1 MLESTRQSAEGLL
14 NFLELLSQQERIFS
28 AGNNPYV
35 RSHPLTTARIKHVR
49 EHVAKSK
56 YSNLGPNIQLERMH
70 DRMRGKLKGFIK
82 TIGLYNS
89 KAKNVINLSK
99 ILIKNYQSK
108 IPSDFKDLTS
118 LPGVGNKT
126 ASVYQNE
133 ILDIPRIAVDTHV
146 YRVSNRLGLAKTKT
160 ADETQETLEQITP
173 KKWLKTAHH
182 LLILHGRY
190 TCKSQNPICGE
201 CVVLKFCNF
210 ISWQPDGGQCSG
222 RRRCDRVFRC

>member
-1 MLESTRQSAEGLL
+1 MDKSSINSVYRILAKKIGEPKTEL
-14 NFLELLSQQERIFS
+14 NYW
-28 AGNNPYV
+28 NPYTFLV
-35 RSHPLTTARIKHVR
+35 SVVLSAQATDKSVNNATKDLFKVVKTPKDM
-49 EHVAKSK
+49 VA
-56 YSNLGPNIQLERMH
+56 LGER
-70 DRMRGKLKGFIK
+70 KLKGYIK

-99 ILIKNYQSK
+99 ILIKEHKSK
-108 IPSDFKDLTS
+108 IPSDFNDLTN

-146 YRVSNRLGLAKTKT
+146 YRVSNRVGLAKTKT
-160 ADETQETLEQITP
+160 ADQTQEILEQITP

-190 TCKSQNPICGE
+190 TCKSQKPMCDQ
-201 CVVLKFCNF
+201 CVITKHCLYLKNEKN
-210 ISWQPDGGQCSG
+210 
-222 RRRCDRVFRC
+222 

>member
-1 MLESTRQSAEGLL
+1 MDKSSINSVYRILEKKIGEPKTEL
-14 NFLELLSQQERIFS
+14 NYR
-28 AGNNPYV
+28 NPYTFLV
-35 RSHPLTTARIKHVR
+35 SVVLSAQATDKSVNNATKDLFKAVKTPKDM
-49 EHVAKSK
+49 VA
-56 YSNLGPNIQLERMH
+56 LGER
-70 DRMRGKLKGFIK
+70 KLKGYIK

-99 ILIKNYQSK
+99 ILIKDHKSK
-108 IPSDFKDLTS
+108 IPSDFNDLTN

-146 YRVSNRLGLAKTKT
+146 YRVSNRVGLAKTKT
-160 ADETQETLEQITP
+160 ADQTQEILEQITP

-190 TCKSQNPICGE
+190 TCKSQKPMCDQ
-201 CVVLKFCNF
+201 CVITKHCLYLKNEKN
-210 ISWQPDGGQCSG
+210 
-222 RRRCDRVFRC
+222 

>member
-1 MLESTRQSAEGLL
+1 MDKSSINSVYRILAKKIGEPKTEL
-14 NFLELLSQQERIFS
+14 NYR
-28 AGNNPYV
+28 NPYTFLV
-35 RSHPLTTARIKHVR
+35 SVVLSAQATDKSVNNATKDLFKVVKTPKDM
-49 EHVAKSK
+49 VA
-56 YSNLGPNIQLERMH
+56 LGER
-70 DRMRGKLKGFIK
+70 KLKGYIK

-99 ILIKNYQSK
+99 ILIKEHKSK
-108 IPSDFKDLTS
+108 IPSDFNDLTN

-146 YRVSNRLGLAKTKT
+146 YRVSNRVGLVKTKT
-160 ADETQETLEQITP
+160 ADQTQEILEQITP

-190 TCKSQNPICGE
+190 TCKSQKPMCDQ
-201 CVVLKFCNF
+201 CVITKHCLYLKNEKN
-210 ISWQPDGGQCSG
+210 
-222 RRRCDRVFRC
+222 

>member
-1 MLESTRQSAEGLL
+1 MTKHKIEKVFKSLSRQIS
-14 NFLELLSQQERIFS
+14 NPKTELKYR
-28 AGNNPYV
+28 NPYTFLV
-35 RSHPLTTARIKHVR
+35 SVVLSAQATDKSVNSSTVELFKIIKKP
-49 EHVAKSK
+49 EQMIKLGETNLKK
-56 YSNLGPNIQLERMH
+56 Y
-70 DRMRGKLKGFIK
+70 IK

-99 ILIKNYQSK
+99 ILIKDYQSR
-108 IPSDFKDLTS
+108 IPSDFKDLIN

-160 ADETQETLEQITP
+160 ADQTQEILEQITP

-190 TCKSQNPICGE
+190 TCKSQKPICNQ
-201 CVVLKFCNF
+201 CVITKHCLYLKNEKN
-210 ISWQPDGGQCSG
+210 
-222 RRRCDRVFRC
+222 

>member
-1 MLESTRQSAEGLL
+1 MDKSSINSVYRILAKKIGEPKTEL
-14 NFLELLSQQERIFS
+14 NYR
-28 AGNNPYV
+28 NPYTFLV
-35 RSHPLTTARIKHVR
+35 SVVLSAQATDKSVNNATKDLFKVVKTPKDM
-49 EHVAKSK
+49 VA
-56 YSNLGPNIQLERMH
+56 LGER
-70 DRMRGKLKGFIK
+70 KLKGYIK

-99 ILIKNYQSK
+99 ILIKEYKSK
-108 IPSDFKDLTS
+108 IPSDFNDLTN

-146 YRVSNRLGLAKTKT
+146 YRVSNRVGLVKTKT
-160 ADETQETLEQITP
+160 ADQTQEILEQITP

-190 TCKSQNPICGE
+190 TCKSQKPLCDK
-201 CVVLKFCNF
+201 CVIIKNCLYLKNEKNKKN
-210 ISWQPDGGQCSG
+210 ISGK
-222 RRRCDRVFRC
+222 

>member
-1 MLESTRQSAEGLL
+1 MDKSSINSVYRILAKKIGEPKTEL
-14 NFLELLSQQERIFS
+14 NYQ
-28 AGNNPYV
+28 NPYTFLV
-35 RSHPLTTARIKHVR
+35 SVVLSAQATDKSVNNATKDLFKVVKTPKDM
-49 EHVAKSK
+49 VA
-56 YSNLGPNIQLERMH
+56 LGER
-70 DRMRGKLKGFIK
+70 KLKRYIK

-99 ILIKNYQSK
+99 ILIKEYKSK
-108 IPSDFKDLTS
+108 IPSDFNDLTN

-146 YRVSNRLGLAKTKT
+146 YRVSNRVGLAKTKT
-160 ADETQETLEQITP
+160 ADQTQEILEQITP

-190 TCKSQNPICGE
+190 TCKSQKPMCDQ
-201 CVVLKFCNF
+201 CVITKHCLYLKNEKN
-210 ISWQPDGGQCSG
+210 
-222 RRRCDRVFRC
+222 